1 MCLAFSEAVRLH
13 RQHLRAKRR
22 AAKTVVWY
30 GEQFA
35 VYERWRLAAGL
46 PDALPDADTLEAFMA
61 DQNEAELRPSTVHAR
76 FRALRALLNFLERR
90 RKVDRAENPIHL
102 VDAPSVPT
110 EIRRH
115 ITVAEVDTLL
125 AAIGSSSWLDH
136 RDRLIVLLLMYSGLR
151 VGELCGLSVADVDS
165 ERCEVRISHL
175 TSKGEKARMVPCVVD
190 VRPALAAYL
199 YSRPA
204 HAEAL
209 LLASDGYIG
218 TTGQLS
224 SEGVRQMLIRRCQ
237 AAGIEVY
244 NPHAFRHG
252 FAMWMLNSGVRL
264 TTVSTAMGHSD
275 PAITSKTYAHTTVE
289 TVRSEYEMAVK
300 RVRKP

>member
-1 MCLAFSEAVRLH
+1 MIAFSEAVRLH
-13 RQHLRAKRR
+13 RQHLRARR
-22 AAKTVVWY
+22 RTPATLEFYA
-30 GEQFA
+30 EQFA
-35 VYERWRLAAGL
+35 AFERWRLRSGRT
-46 PDALPDADTLEAFMA
+46 DVLPDADTIDAFLA
-61 DQNEAELRPSTVHAR
+61 DQHERWRPATVHAR
-76 FRALRALLNFLERR
+76 FRALRALLNFLEKRR
-90 RKVDRAENPIHL
+90 HVEREQNAIHL
-102 VDAPSVPT
+102 VDAPSVPS

-115 ITVAEVDTLL
+115 ITVAEVDRLL
-125 AAIGSSSWLDH
+125 ASIGSAAWLDH

-199 YSRPA
+199 YSRPR
-204 HAEAL
+204 HHERL
-209 LLASDGYIG
+209 LLASDGYDGIKG
-218 TTGQLS
+218 PLQP
-224 SEGVRQMLIRRCQ
+224 EGVRQMLIRRCR
-237 AAGIEVY
+237 AAGIPVY

-275 PAITSKTYAHTTVE
+275 TAITSKVYAHTTVE
-289 TVRSEYEMAVK
+289 TVRSEYEMAV
-300 RVRKP
+300 RRARGA